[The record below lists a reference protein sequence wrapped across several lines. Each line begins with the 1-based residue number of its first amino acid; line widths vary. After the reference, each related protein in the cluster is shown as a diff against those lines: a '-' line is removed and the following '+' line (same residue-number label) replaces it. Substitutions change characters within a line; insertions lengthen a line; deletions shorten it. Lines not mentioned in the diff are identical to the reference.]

1 MEPTLLGKLLARTQ
15 TVQRLVGLD
24 QLLTDAHYNAYLA
37 RFHSLQPKTAQFFI
51 DRHREKIDTFNHNK
65 FFWMRKRPY
74 EV

>member
-15 TVQRLVGLD
+15 TVQRLAALD
-24 QLLTDAHYNAYLA
+24 SYLAEAHYFAVRA
-37 RFHSLQPKTAQFFI
+37 RIHSLQKATHELLV
-51 DRHREKIDTFNHNK
+51 RKHRECIDTFNHNK